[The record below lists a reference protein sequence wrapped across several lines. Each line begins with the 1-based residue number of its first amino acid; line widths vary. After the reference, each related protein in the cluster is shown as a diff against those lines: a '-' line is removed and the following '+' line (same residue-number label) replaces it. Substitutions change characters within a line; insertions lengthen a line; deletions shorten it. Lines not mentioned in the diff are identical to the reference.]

1 MDPKEMYA
9 KLTKL
14 YDGVMKGRTMYVIPY
29 SMGPIGSPIAK
40 AVSYTHLDV
49 YKRQIKSYPLM
60 LPCNK
65 IVTYS
70 VSPVHSAPYRRIGK
84 MLIEQMVLTFI
95 IYKSVGIVYPV

>member
-1 MDPKEMYA
+1 MLDRTTREASAPVIF
-9 KLTKL
+9 L
-14 YDGVMKGRTMYVIPY
+14 GR
-29 SMGPIGSPIAK
+29 
-40 AVSYTHLDV
+40 
-49 YKRQIKSYPLM
+49 IKSYPLM